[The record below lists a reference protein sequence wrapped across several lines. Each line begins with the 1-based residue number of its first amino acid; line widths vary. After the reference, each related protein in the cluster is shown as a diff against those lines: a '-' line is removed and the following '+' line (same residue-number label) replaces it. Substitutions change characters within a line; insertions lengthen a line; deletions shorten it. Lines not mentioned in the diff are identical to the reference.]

1 MPDPRPES
9 LERVRRVLAT
19 QISIDSHSHL
29 GLWETRGLPGGD
41 DPLTQYVG
49 DARIVEI
56 AQGMIDAGCRAVWIN
71 LTSDLPILKLG
82 APGNKSRDFAPGE
95 AWAEYERLQRE
106 LSALLEKL
114 PAEIAETEADIER
127 LHSAGKLALFV
138 SNEGA
143 HMIEEDLGRLSS
155 LRAAGMTKFQPIH
168 YAYCRIG
175 DAQTDPPVHN
185 GLSEFGREAI
195 AEARRLGMVI
205 DSAHASLE
213 ATRDMADV
221 TGGPI
226 MLSHALMQFGDAP
239 AVNAR
244 WITADYARLIAD
256 TGGMIGTWCP
266 THPIGAQDA
275 DHFVDAVLAMIDVAG
290 IDHVGWSTDHI
301 DAGMGQWFR
310 DYRDYQAIL
319 ARLLEGGLTDAELAK
334 FAGGNALRL
343 LREAADAAG

>member
-1 MPDPRPES
+1 MAYPRQES
-9 LERVRRVLAT
+9 LDTVRRVLAT
-19 QISIDSHSHL
+19 QTSIDSHSHL
-29 GLWETRGLPGGD
+29 GLWETRGLPGGE
-41 DPLTQYVG
+41 DPLSQYIG

-95 AWAEYERLQRE
+95 AWAECERLLGE
-106 LSALLEKL
+106 LSALLEQL
-114 PAEIAETEADIER
+114 PAEIAETEADIDR
-127 LHSAGKLALFV
+127 LHSEGKLALLL

-143 HMIEEDLGRLSS
+143 HMVEDDLERLSD
-155 LRAAGMTKFQPIH
+155 LRRAGMTKFQPIH
-168 YAYCRIG
+168 YAYCKVG

-185 GLSEFGREAI
+185 GLSDFGREAVT
-195 AEARRLGMVI
+195 EARKLGMVI
-205 DSAHASLE
+205 DSAHATLE
-213 ATRDMADV
+213 TTRDMAEV

-239 AVNAR
+239 AANAR

-266 THPIGAQDA
+266 THPIGARDA
-275 DHFVDAVLAMIDVAG
+275 DHFVAAVMAMIDVAG

-301 DAGMGQWFR
+301 EAGMGPWFR
-310 DYRDYQAIL
+310 DYRDYQEIL
-319 ARLLEGGLTDAELAK
+319 ARLLEAGLTEAEISK

-343 LREAADAAG
+343 LQEAADAED

>member
-9 LERVRRVLAT
+9 LDTVRRVLAE
-19 QISIDSHSHL
+19 QASVDSHTHL

-41 DPLTQYVG
+41 DPLSRYVG

-56 AQGMIDAGCRAVWIN
+56 AHGMIDAGCCAAWIN
-71 LTSDLPILKLG
+71 LTSDIPILKLG

-95 AWAEYERLQRE
+95 AWVEYERLLRE
-106 LSALLEKL
+106 LSAVLDQL
-114 PAEIAETEADIER
+114 PAAIAETEADIDR
-127 LHSAGKLALFV
+127 LHGEGKLALLV

-143 HMIEEDLGRLSS
+143 HMIEEDLRRLSD
-155 LRAAGMTKFQPIH
+155 LRRAGMTKFQPIH
-168 YAYCRIG
+168 YAYCKIG
-175 DAQTDPPVHN
+175 DAQTDPPLHN
-185 GLSEFGREAI
+185 GLSDFGREAI

-205 DSAHASLE
+205 DSAHATLE
-213 ATRDMADV
+213 ATRDMAEV

-226 MLSHALMQFGDAP
+226 MLSHALMQFRDEP

-244 WITADYARLIAD
+244 WITTDYARLVAD
-256 TGGMIGTWCP
+256 TGGVIGTWCP
-266 THPIGAQDA
+266 THPIGARDA
-275 DHFVDAVLAMIDVAG
+275 DHFVTAVMAMIDVAG

-301 DAGMGQWFR
+301 EAGMGSWFR
-310 DYRDYQAIL
+310 DYRDYQSIL
-319 ARLLEGGLTDAELAK
+319 ARLYEAGLTEEEMAK